1 MMRKFLVFVGIGL
14 LTQVGFSQEAN
25 TAAGGDAE
33 GKGGTVS
40 YSVGQL
46 AYRSLTDPDGSVDL
60 GVQIPIEVL
69 EEDSSSLAL
78 KKIKAL
84 DLKMSSYPNPTTSRV
99 DLKIDAERFDNM
111 TYVLFDLKGARLS
124 SGEIKQMNTQV
135 SLENLVTASYVL
147 TVYQGNLKLKSF
159 KIQKQ

>member
-1 MMRKFLVFVGIGL
+1 MTKHYISLFLLCFSSFS
-14 LTQVGFSQEAN
+14 FSQEAN

-78 KKIKAL
+78 KKIKML
-84 DLKMSSYPNPTTSRV
+84 DLKMSSFPNPTTARV
-99 DLKIDAERFDNM
+99 ELKIDAERFDNM

-147 TVYQGNLKLKSF
+147 VVYQGDLKLKSF